1 MTPSAVRIVSRIG
14 VLATAVMLATSG
26 CSCNDERAGRDE
38 AAVPGFELPVLADGP
53 LTPEARRQVI
63 LLADSTG
70 QTTHE
75 AYRKLLRIGR
85 DAIPALVEALFEPH
99 HDNFKQNTL
108 AILGQLGVASER
120 ALPHLE
126 HFKMTNR
133 AFMASVADRTIRQIE
148 QSVACGLP
156 GLPDNAEVHVVGRY
170 RGKKELDVQ
179 LGESGH
185 TVTEIGV
192 VVDRTPHPIVL
203 VLTAYDPV
211 VWRVGLAPGADVAGV
226 LVSGYHTQALVGIPE
241 SLPHRVISGEQSMGC
256 KAIDGSG
263 PEDAAEIER
272 DVMALTGYGV
282 DRIHG
287 ASPKEYFRI
296 GGNPY
301 VESSNIVYSHDLT
314 LDDYPVYRGEIPAGP
329 RGVEELARQGKIRL
343 ATRED
348 IDAWIAGAGDQSH
361 HLHPGGVYVV
371 LEEIT
376 LPPGL
381 YGGHS
386 RAFIIPRNVPTPNGP
401 KGHCRFFFMKDFSVQ

>member
-1 MTPSAVRIVSRIG
+1 MKLPANRSVWCAG
-14 VLATAVMLATSG
+14 VLVTAAMLAAAG
-26 CSCNDERAGRDE
+26 CGCNDERAGRDDT
-38 AAVPGFELPVLADGP
+38 AATAFELPVLEDGP
-53 LTPEARRQVI
+53 LTPEARRQVV
-63 LLADSTG
+63 LMADSTG
-70 QTTHE
+70 EATYE
-75 AYRKLLRIGR
+75 AYRALLRIGR
-85 DAIPALVEALFEPH
+85 DAVPALVEALSEPYH
-99 HDNFKQNTL
+99 ENVKQNTL

-120 ALPHLE
+120 AIPHLE

-156 GLPDNAEVHVVGRY
+156 GLPDDAEVHVVGRY
-170 RGKKELDVQ
+170 RGEKELDVQ

-192 VVDRTPHPIVL
+192 VVGRTTRPVIL

-211 VWRVGLAPGADVAGV
+211 VWRVGLAPGANLAGV
-226 LVSGYHTQALVGIPE
+226 LVSGHHTQALVGIPK
-241 SLPHRVISGEQSMGC
+241 SMPHQVISGEQSMGC
-256 KAIDGSG
+256 KAIDGSE

-272 DVMALTGYGV
+272 DVMALIGYGV

-287 ASPKEYFRI
+287 ASPKGYFRI

-329 RGVEELARQGKIRL
+329 RGVEELARQGKIRP

-348 IDAWIAGAGDQSH
+348 IDAWIAGAGDESQ

-371 LEEIT
+371 LERIT

-386 RAFIIPRNVPTPNGP
+386 RAFIIPRNVPTPDGP
-401 KGHCRFFFMKDFSVQ
+401 KGHCRFFYMKDFSVQ